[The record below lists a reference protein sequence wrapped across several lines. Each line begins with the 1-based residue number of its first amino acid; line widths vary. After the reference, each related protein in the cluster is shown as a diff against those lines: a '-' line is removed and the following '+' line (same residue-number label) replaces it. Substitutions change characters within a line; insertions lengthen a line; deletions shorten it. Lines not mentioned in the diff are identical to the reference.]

1 MSENAKINLEDFFRY
16 FDESVTTHKEGVALL
31 AEAMPARL
39 LVDSAPWVKAY
50 RGQLPHQQQ
59 EEEKGEALVANPLSV
74 PYDCQLDNPS
84 GEGWRECF
92 SSSCAMAA
100 MYWGV
105 IDSPNQYHAIRPK
118 YGDSTDP
125 SAQIRTL
132 QSLGLDAR
140 FVQVGS
146 VEKLKAQIDRGRPA
160 PVGFLHHGTP
170 SAPSGG
176 GHYICAIGYTDTHL
190 IAHDPYGELDVVN
203 GGYPKTGGTYGK
215 EIYYSWKNWAP
226 RWSVANDNDGWGI
239 DVFLPGKSEGG
250 SNSAPT
256 ETAEPGLELIKSF
269 EGCEL
274 QTYVCPSGVLTIGYG
289 HTGSDVYQGQEI
301 TMAVA
306 NDLLKSD
313 LVRFES
319 AVCNLITVPLTQN
332 EFDATVSFA
341 FNCGEGALSESTF
354 RKRMNAGEN
363 KSECFKQEFP
373 KWVNGP
379 NGPLPGL
386 VNRRN
391 AEIALACK
399 P

>member
-105 IDSPNQYHAIRPK
+105 IDNPNQYHAIRPK

-160 PVGFLHHGTP
+160 PVGYLHKGTVN
-170 SAPSGG
+170 SPSGG
-176 GHYICAIGYTDTHL
+176 GHYCLAIGYDDTGFWM
-190 IAHDPYGELDVVN
+190 HDPFGSCDLIN
-203 GGYPKTGGTYGK
+203 GGFSAEGGTAGK
-215 EIYYSWKNWAP
+215 MVHYSYKNWAP
-226 RWSVANDNDGWGI
+226 RWSVANDSDGWGV
-239 DVFLPGKSEGG
+239 DVWLPGK
-250 SNSAPT
+250 
-256 ETAEPGLELIKSF
+256 
-269 EGCEL
+269 
-274 QTYVCPSGVLTIGYG
+274 
-289 HTGSDVYQGQEI
+289 
-301 TMAVA
+301 
-306 NDLLKSD
+306 
-313 LVRFES
+313 
-319 AVCNLITVPLTQN
+319 
-332 EFDATVSFA
+332 
-341 FNCGEGALSESTF
+341 
-354 RKRMNAGEN
+354 
-363 KSECFKQEFP
+363 
-373 KWVNGP
+373 
-379 NGPLPGL
+379 
-386 VNRRN
+386 
-391 AEIALACK
+391 
-399 P
+399 